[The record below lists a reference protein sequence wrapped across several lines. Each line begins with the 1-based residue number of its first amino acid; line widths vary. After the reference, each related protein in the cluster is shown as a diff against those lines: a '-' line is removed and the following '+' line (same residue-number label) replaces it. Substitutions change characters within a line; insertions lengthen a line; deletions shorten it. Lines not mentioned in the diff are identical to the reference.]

1 MFEIKARKNF
11 KPQYTNVF
19 EDLKFLQ
26 QRRYRTLWTDSN
38 YGVENHHDKQDPHA
52 R

>member
-1 MFEIKARKNF
+1 MFEIKTRKNF
-11 KPQYTNVF
+11 KPQYTSVY

-38 YGVENHHDKQDPHA
+38 
-52 R
+52 